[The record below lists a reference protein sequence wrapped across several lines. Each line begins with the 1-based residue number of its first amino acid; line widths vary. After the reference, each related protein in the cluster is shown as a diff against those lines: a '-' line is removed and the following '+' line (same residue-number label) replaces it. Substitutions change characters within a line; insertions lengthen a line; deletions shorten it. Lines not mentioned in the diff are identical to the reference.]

1 MCSKLPLGV
10 SFVDIVNKLLIELVP
25 YENNPR
31 NNKDAVEYVAESIK
45 QFGFKVPL
53 VIDKDNVIVC
63 GHTRYLAAERLGM
76 KELPCVIADD
86 LTEEQI
92 NAYRLADNKVH
103 EYSEWD
109 FEMLQSELDGITE
122 IDMGKFLFVP
132 EDKKE
137 QKEAKEKKSH
147 NDKTI
152 VCPKCGNEFNV

>member
-1 MCSKLPLGV
+1 M
-10 SFVDIVNKLLIELVP
+10 DIVNKLLVELVP

-31 NNKDAVEYVAESIK
+31 NNKNAVEYVSESIK
-45 QFGFKVPL
+45 EFGFKVPL
-53 VIDKDNVIVC
+53 VIDKDNMIVC
-63 GHTRYLAAERLGM
+63 GHTRYLAAEKLGM
-76 KELPCVIADD
+76 EAVPCIIADD

-109 FEMLQSELDGITE
+109 FEMLQSELDGITM
-122 IDMGKFLFVP
+122 IDMEKFLFLP
-132 EDKKE
+132 TDKKE
-137 QKEAKEKKSH
+137 AKEAREKKSH

>member
-1 MCSKLPLGV
+1 M
-10 SFVDIVNKLLIELVP
+10 DIVNKLLVELVP

-31 NNKDAVEYVAESIK
+31 NNKNAVEYVVESIK
-45 QFGFKVPL
+45 EFGFKVPL

-63 GHTRYLAAERLGM
+63 GHTRYLAAKKLGM
-76 KELPCVIADD
+76 EAVPCIIADD

-109 FEMLQSELDGITE
+109 FEMLQSELDGITM
-122 IDMGKFLFVP
+122 IDMEKFLFLP
-132 EDKKE
+132 TDKKE
-137 QKEAKEKKSH
+137 AKEAKEKKSH

>member
-1 MCSKLPLGV
+1 M
-10 SFVDIVNKLLIELVP
+10 DIVNKLLTELVP

-31 NNKDAVEYVAESIK
+31 NNKDAVEYVAESIRE
-45 QFGFKVPL
+45 FGFKIPL
-53 VIDKDNVIVC
+53 VIDKNNVIVC

-76 KELPCVIADD
+76 KELPCIIADD
-86 LTEEQI
+86 LTDEQI

-137 QKEAKEKKSH
+137 AKEAKEKKSH

>member
-1 MCSKLPLGV
+1 M
-10 SFVDIVNKLLIELVP
+10 DIVNKLLVELVP

-31 NNKDAVEYVAESIK
+31 NNKNAVEYVAESIK
-45 QFGFKVPL
+45 EFGFKVPL

-63 GHTRYLAAERLGM
+63 GHTRYLAAEKLGM
-76 KELPCVIADD
+76 EAVPCIIAND
-86 LTEEQI
+86 LTGEQI

-109 FEMLQSELDGITE
+109 FEMLQSELDGITM
-122 IDMGKFLFVP
+122 IDMEKFLFLP
-132 EDKKE
+132 TDKKE
-137 QKEAKEKKSH
+137 AKEAKEKKGH

>member
-1 MCSKLPLGV
+1 M
-10 SFVDIVNKLLIELVP
+10 DIVNKLLVELVP

-31 NNKDAVEYVAESIK
+31 NNKNAVEYVAESIK
-45 QFGFKVPL
+45 EFGFKVPL
-53 VIDKDNVIVC
+53 VIDKDNMIVC
-63 GHTRYLAAERLGM
+63 GHTRYLAAEKLGM
-76 KELPCVIADD
+76 EAVPCIIADD

-109 FEMLQSELDGITE
+109 FEMLQSELDGITL
-122 IDMGKFLFVP
+122 IDMEKFLFLP
-132 EDKKE
+132 TDKKE
-137 QKEAKEKKSH
+137 AKEAKEKKSH